1 MKVRD
6 FHKKVKSLEELAEII
21 KGLKEKGKTVVHC
34 HGVFDLLHPGHI
46 HHLAA
51 AKEQGDVLVVT
62 LTPDIYVGKGP
73 GRPVFNQ
80 HLRAETLGAI
90 QHVDY
95 VAINKWPTAVNTI
108 ELLRPNLYV
117 KGSEYAAPEEDLTGG
132 IIEEEETIQRIGGR
146 LVFTN
151 EITFSSTELLNKH
164 FNVFTDE
171 VRQFLDGFKQRHS
184 ASEIIE
190 LLKGLRGLKVLVIGE
205 TIIDEYLYCKA
216 VGKPPKEAILSTRY
230 VSTET
235 FAGGVLAIANHLA
248 GLCDDVHLVSCLGTL
263 DSREDFILKHLK
275 PNVRPKF
282 FYQDNAYTIIK
293 KRFVDPDFLS
303 KMFELSYISG
313 HDLPGDLNQQIRD
326 YLESTL
332 PDYDLVLVTDYGHGL
347 IGGELVE
354 LLCRKSRFLAV
365 NAQTN
370 SMNFGFNPITKYPRA
385 DYICIDENEIRIA
398 MADRFSPVKELAEEV
413 VNRMKCKRAVVTRGH
428 YGSVAYEPGSGFSET
443 PIFSSKV
450 VDRVGAGDAYLAVT
464 APCAARD
471 LDKEILG
478 FVGNVAGAIKVA
490 TVCNRT
496 PVESVQLFKFITT
509 LLK

>member
-1 MKVRD
+1 MKIRD
-6 FHKKVKSLEELAEII
+6 FHRKIKPLEELVEVV
-21 KGLKEKGKTVVHC
+21 KGLKEKGKTVVLC
-34 HGVFDLLHPGHI
+34 HGVFDLIHPGHI

-51 AKEQGDVLVVT
+51 AREQGDVLVVT
-62 LTPDIYVGKGP
+62 ITPDVYVGKGP

-80 HLRAETLGAI
+80 YLRAETLGAI
-90 QHVDY
+90 QCVDY
-95 VAINKWPTAVNTI
+95 VAINKWPKAVKTI
-108 ELLRPNLYV
+108 ELLRPHIYV

-132 IIEEEETIQRIGGR
+132 IVEEKEAIEGVGGR

-164 FNVFTDE
+164 FGVFTDE
-171 VRQFLDGFKQRHS
+171 VREFLDGFKQRHT

-190 LLKGLRGLKVLVIGE
+190 LLKDLRDLKVLVIGE

-216 VGKPPKEAILSTRY
+216 MGKPPKEAILSTRY
-230 VSTET
+230 ISTET

-248 GLCDDVHLVSCLGTL
+248 GLCNEVHMVSCLGTL

-275 PNVRPKF
+275 PNVRSKF
-282 FYQDNAYTIIK
+282 FYQDNAYTIVK
-293 KRFVDPDFLS
+293 KRFVDPDFLA
-303 KMFELSYISG
+303 KMFELSYVNG
-313 HDLPGDLNQQIRD
+313 HDLSGSLARQIHD
-326 YLESTL
+326 YLESVL
-332 PDYDLVLVTDYGHGL
+332 PEYDLVLVTDYGHGF
-347 IGGELVE
+347 IIRELVE
-354 LLCRKSRFLAV
+354 LLCQKSRFLAV

-398 MADRFSPVKELAEEV
+398 MADRYSPVKELLEEV
-413 VNRMKCKRAVVTRGH
+413 VKKMKCRKAVVTRGH
-428 YGSVAYEPGSGFSET
+428 HGSITFESESGFSEI
-443 PIFSSKV
+443 PVFSSKV

-471 LDKEILG
+471 IDKEILG
-478 FVGNVAGAIKVA
+478 FVGNVAGAIKVT
-490 TVCNRT
+490 TVCNRS
-496 PVESVQLFKFITT
+496 PVEPVQLFKFITT

>member
-21 KGLKEKGKTVVHC
+21 KGLREKGKTVVHC

-164 FNVFTDE
+164 FNV
-171 VRQFLDGFKQRHS
+171 
-184 ASEIIE
+184 
-190 LLKGLRGLKVLVIGE
+190 
-205 TIIDEYLYCKA
+205 
-216 VGKPPKEAILSTRY
+216 
-230 VSTET
+230 
-235 FAGGVLAIANHLA
+235 
-248 GLCDDVHLVSCLGTL
+248 
-263 DSREDFILKHLK
+263 
-275 PNVRPKF
+275 
-282 FYQDNAYTIIK
+282 
-293 KRFVDPDFLS
+293 
-303 KMFELSYISG
+303 
-313 HDLPGDLNQQIRD
+313 
-326 YLESTL
+326 
-332 PDYDLVLVTDYGHGL
+332 
-347 IGGELVE
+347 
-354 LLCRKSRFLAV
+354 
-365 NAQTN
+365 
-370 SMNFGFNPITKYPRA
+370 
-385 DYICIDENEIRIA
+385 
-398 MADRFSPVKELAEEV
+398 
-413 VNRMKCKRAVVTRGH
+413 
-428 YGSVAYEPGSGFSET
+428 
-443 PIFSSKV
+443 
-450 VDRVGAGDAYLAVT
+450 
-464 APCAARD
+464 
-471 LDKEILG
+471 
-478 FVGNVAGAIKVA
+478 
-490 TVCNRT
+490 
-496 PVESVQLFKFITT
+496 
-509 LLK
+509 

>member
-1 MKVRD
+1 MKIRD
-6 FHKKVKSLEELAEII
+6 FHKKVKPLEELAEVI

-34 HGVFDLLHPGHI
+34 HGVFDLLHPGHV

-62 LTPDIYVGKGP
+62 VTPDVYVGKGP

-90 QHVDY
+90 QCVDY
-95 VAINKWPTAVNTI
+95 VAINKWPTAVKTI
-108 ELLRPNLYV
+108 ELLQPHVYV

-132 IIEEEETIQRIGGR
+132 IIEEEEAIHRVGGR
-146 LVFTN
+146 MVFTN

-164 FNVFTDE
+164 FDVFSDE
-171 VRQFLDGFKQRHS
+171 MREFLDGFKQRHS

-190 LLKGLRGLKVLVIGE
+190 VLKGLRNLKVLVIGE

-230 VSTET
+230 VSTES
-235 FAGGVLAIANHLA
+235 FAGGMLAIANHAA
-248 GLCDDVHLVSCLGTL
+248 GFCNEVHIVTCLGTL

-275 PNVRPKF
+275 PNVKPKF
-282 FYQDNAYTIIK
+282 FYHDNAYTIVK

-303 KMFELSYISG
+303 KMFELAYLDG
-313 HDLPGDLNQQIRD
+313 HDIPMNLDRQIYN
-326 YLESTL
+326 YLKSIL
-332 PDYDLVLVTDYGHGL
+332 QNYDLILVADYGHGFISREMVKL
-347 IGGELVE
+347 LGE
-354 LLCRKSRFLAV
+354 KSRFLAV

-385 DYICIDENEIRIA
+385 DYICIDENEIRVA
-398 MADRFSPVKELAEEV
+398 TADNSSPVRELVEKVAK
-413 VNRMKCKRAVVTRGH
+413 RMQCKKAVVTRGH
-428 YGSVAYEPGSGFSET
+428 FGSVAYEAGNGLSEV
-443 PIFSSKV
+443 PCFSSKV

-464 APCAARD
+464 ALCAARNI
-471 LDKEILG
+471 DKEILA
-478 FVGNVAGAIKVA
+478 FVGNASGAIKVT
-490 TVCNRT
+490 TVCNRN
-496 PVESVQLFKFITT
+496 PVEAVQLFKFINT